1 MRRFYKNV
9 SVAGEGDA
17 FAVTLD
23 GKKMRT
29 RAKAP
34 FLLPNEALAMAIAS
48 EWEDQGGTIKPQS
61 MPITRL
67 AGTAIDRVSP
77 ARSHVIDELMAYA
90 ETDLLCHRADRPAEL
105 VTRQDAA
112 WRPLLDWAAQKY
124 SAALKVTVGI
134 LPQPQPKQALAALRG
149 AVAGYDDMI
158 LAGLHSATTASGS
171 LIIGL
176 ALAEGRIDAADA
188 FEISQVDETFQIE
201 RWGEDAELE
210 AQRAAIRA
218 DMEST
223 AIFIQLLSDQGAK
236 GE

>member
-1 MRRFYKNV
+1 MRRFYKVV
-9 SVAGEGDA
+9 SVAREGDA
-17 FAVTLD
+17 FTVTLD

-34 FLLPNEALAMAIAS
+34 FHLPNEALARAIAN
-48 EWEDQGGTIKPQS
+48 EWEDQGSTIKPQS

-77 ARSHVIDELMAYA
+77 ARSRVIDELAAYG

-105 VTRQDAA
+105 VTRQDTA

-124 SAALKVTVGI
+124 SADLKVTIGI

-149 AVAGYDDMI
+149 AVAGFDDMM

-176 ALAEGRIDAADA
+176 ALAEGRIDAAGA

-210 AQRAAIRA
+210 EQRAGIRA

-223 AIFIQLLSDQGAK
+223 AIFIRFLSDQGAK
-236 GE
+236 GG